1 MLRLLAIKRGRSIAG
16 KVRADTGGTCPF
28 FYENKY
34 GVRDSNPSKSSV
46 LYKTGAKMG
55 NSPVDRNKDYMREM
69 WGTNRLVS
77 DYGSMERINVYEEKK
92 EFLQEIMDYEKTHD
106 LKKQSQLHEKIRN
119 DEDYDDWEYGTEP
132 NYGNPWA

>member
-1 MLRLLAIKRGRSIAG
+1 
-16 KVRADTGGTCPF
+16 
-28 FYENKY
+28 
-34 GVRDSNPSKSSV
+34 

-55 NSPVDRNKDYMREM
+55 NSPVDRDENYMREM

-132 NYGNPWA
+132 NYGNPWH